1 MGYST
6 PNKRPGQRGFLRL
19 ERISPSVANV
29 DNSPR
34 NGFSRVSYISRVS
47 NTSTMTA
54 WRGFDKGWSSSVG
67 SLHLDLGVLPDETH
81 ISTKRAPT
89 QQEARVSRQ
98 DANPGGSRHYQAP
111 PPKRPE
117 ANRRLRRCTSRCGPL
132 PSFKMCFDS
141 EPAAAVAGC
150 WSSRRPGHPDPR
162 GSGLWSGAR

>member
-1 MGYST
+1 VGYST

-89 QQEARVSRQ
+89 QQEAWVPRQ
-98 DANPGGSRHYQAP
+98 DADSRRSRHHQTSP
-111 PPKRPE
+111 SKGPE
-117 ANRRLRRCTSRCGPL
+117 ANRRLGRCTSRSGPQD
-132 PSFKMCFDS
+132 SFSKCFDKD
-141 EPAAAVAGC
+141 PVATVVGLLSC
-150 WSSRRPGHPDPR
+150 KRPGPSDPR
-162 GSGLWSGAR
+162 GSDLSWGAR